1 MINLDLLKEGGNAI
15 PSSTPV
21 KKEDV
26 AGVVATAKRELP
38 PALLKNIQVDI
49 GSAGYKIES
58 GDIDVMIEAN
68 DLVAVFKTQDDKK
81 DPVLAA
87 KKDSAQQ
94 LAEAEVIRAE
104 GVAKANKIIGNS
116 LKDNREYLQYLYIT
130 GIEDGAK
137 NGNVTIY
144 VPTEGGMPVPTLQ
157 MNK

>member
-1 MINLDLLKEGGNAI
+1 MKNQNGFID
-15 PSSTPV
+15 PV
-21 KKEDV
+21 IALSVVGIVAV
-26 AGVVATAKRELP
+26 AGLVFVGGPQYNVWSQSLAGKAELQK
-38 PALLKNIQVDI
+38 AEYTRQ
-49 GSAGYKIES
+49 
-58 GDIDVMIEAN
+58 
-68 DLVAVFKTQDDKK
+68 VAVLEAQ
-81 DPVLAA
+81 A

-94 LAEAEVIRAE
+94 LADAEIIRAT
-104 GVAKANKIIGNS
+104 GVAKANQIIGDS

>member
-1 MINLDLLKEGGNAI
+1 MKNQNGFID
-15 PSSTPV
+15 
-21 KKEDV
+21 
-26 AGVVATAKRELP
+26 AGVA
-38 PALLKNIQVDI
+38 
-49 GSAGYKIES
+49 
-58 GDIDVMIEAN
+58 
-68 DLVAVFKTQDDKK
+68 LVAVGVIVVGGLIFIGGPQYNVWQQSLAGKAELQKAEYTRQVA
-81 DPVLAA
+81 VLEAQA

-130 GIEDGAK
+130 GLEEGANK
-137 NGNVTIY
+137 GNVTIY

>member
-1 MINLDLLKEGGNAI
+1 MKQQNGFIDPAIALIAVGVIVVGGVIFVGGPQYNVWQQ
-15 PSSTPV
+15 SL
-21 KKEDV
+21 
-26 AGVVATAKRELP
+26 AGKAELQK
-38 PALLKNIQVDI
+38 AEYTRQ
-49 GSAGYKIES
+49 
-58 GDIDVMIEAN
+58 
-68 DLVAVFKTQDDKK
+68 VAVLEAQ
-81 DPVLAA
+81 A

-94 LAEAEVIRAE
+94 LADAEIIRAT
-104 GVAKANKIIGNS
+104 GVAKANQIIGDS

>member
-1 MINLDLLKEGGNAI
+1 MKQQNGFID
-15 PSSTPV
+15 PV
-21 KKEDV
+21 ISLSVIGLITV
-26 AGVVATAKRELP
+26 AGLFFIGGPQYNVWQQSLAGKAELQK
-38 PALLKNIQVDI
+38 AEYTRQ
-49 GSAGYKIES
+49 
-58 GDIDVMIEAN
+58 
-68 DLVAVFKTQDDKK
+68 VAVLEAQ
-81 DPVLAA
+81 A

-94 LAEAEVIRAE
+94 LADAEIIRAS
-104 GVAKANKIIGNS
+104 GVAKANQIIGDS